1 MIHIK
6 TEKELEKMRVA
17 GRLTAI
23 ARKAAADAVKP
34 GVTTWEIDRIVR
46 KTIEDAG
53 AKPSFL
59 GYGGFPGSAC
69 VSLNDQVIHGIPSKH
84 AVVKEGDIVKVDVGA
99 YIGGFHGDC
108 ACTVPCGEVSEE
120 AKKLIAVTRQ
130 SFFEG
135 IKFAREGYR
144 VSDIGAAVQAY
155 VEANGFSVVRD
166 YVGHGV
172 GAALHES
179 PEVPNYGKPGHGIR
193 LQRGMV
199 IAVEPMVNV
208 GVYTVKVLPDGWTV
222 KTRDGKLSAHYE
234 NTTLLRMESRRFLRI
249 STAKCC
255 NGEIRTADI
264 VLSLTGRDRGQL
276 MLVVA
281 EEGDFLLLANGRARR
296 AENPKRKRRKHVSL
310 QGPCDERTRLKL
322 QSESRL
328 TNSEIRKALALWTGD
343 ENAN

>member
-172 GAALHES
+172 GAARTRAGGSELRQTGPRHS
-179 PEVPNYGKPGHGIR
+179 PAARYGHR
-193 LQRGMV
+193 
-199 IAVEPMVNV
+199 
-208 GVYTVKVLPDGWTV
+208 
-222 KTRDGKLSAHYE
+222 
-234 NTTLLRMESRRFLRI
+234 
-249 STAKCC
+249 
-255 NGEIRTADI
+255 
-264 VLSLTGRDRGQL
+264 
-276 MLVVA
+276 
-281 EEGDFLLLANGRARR
+281 GRADGQCGCL
-296 AENPKRKRRKHVSL
+296 HG
-310 QGPCDERTRLKL
+310 QGPAGWLD
-322 QSESRL
+322 
-328 TNSEIRKALALWTGD
+328 G
-343 ENAN
+343 

>member
-1 MIHIK
+1 MREAGKIAGGALKLAGESIK
-6 TEKELEKMRVA
+6 AGMTTLELDK
-17 GRLTAI
+17 
-23 ARKAAADAVKP
+23 
-34 GVTTWEIDRIVR
+34 IVHDY
-46 KTIEDAG
+46 IVGCG

-69 VSLNDQVIHGIPSKH
+69 VSINDEVIHGIPSKTH
-84 AVVKEGDIVKVDVGA
+84 IVRGGDIVKVDVGA
-99 YIGGFHGDC
+99 YIGGYHGDC
-108 ACTVPCGEVSEE
+108 AATIPCGEVSDE

-135 IKFAREGYR
+135 IKFARVGYR

-234 NTTLLRMESRRFLRI
+234 NTIAITD
-249 STAKCC
+249 
-255 NGEIRTADI
+255 GEPEILTSIDGE
-264 VLSLTGRDRGQL
+264 VL
-276 MLVVA
+276 
-281 EEGDFLLLANGRARR
+281 
-296 AENPKRKRRKHVSL
+296 
-310 QGPCDERTRLKL
+310 
-322 QSESRL
+322 
-328 TNSEIRKALALWTGD
+328 
-343 ENAN
+343 

>member
-130 SFFEG
+130 SFLEG

-144 VSDIGAAVQAY
+144 GSDIGAAVQAY

-193 LQRGMV
+193 LPATDATRAFSV
-199 IAVEPMVNV
+199 
-208 GVYTVKVLPDGWTV
+208 TCDLPDGWTV

-234 NTTLLRMESRRFLRI
+234 NTIAITD
-249 STAKCC
+249 
-255 NGEIRTADI
+255 GEPEI
-264 VLSLTGRDRGQL
+264 
-276 MLVVA
+276 
-281 EEGDFLLLANGRARR
+281 
-296 AENPKRKRRKHVSL
+296 
-310 QGPCDERTRLKL
+310 
-322 QSESRL
+322 L
-328 TNSEIRKALALWTGD
+328 TNIDGEVL
-343 ENAN
+343 